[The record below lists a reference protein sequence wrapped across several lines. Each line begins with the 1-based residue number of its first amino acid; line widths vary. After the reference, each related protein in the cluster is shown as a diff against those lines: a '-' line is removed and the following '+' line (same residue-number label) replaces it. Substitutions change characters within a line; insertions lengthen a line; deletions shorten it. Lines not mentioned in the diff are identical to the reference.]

1 LTIGVIK
8 FMIKCNL
15 RRLMADHKIDDISE
29 LMKLSSLS
37 RNSINK
43 LYREN
48 DIESTKLETLFKLCN
63 VFGCKLS
70 ELIDYNPE
78 NQ

>member
-1 LTIGVIK
+1 MGRML
-8 FMIKCNL
+8 KCNL
-15 RRLMADHKIDDISE
+15 RRLMADHKIDDISG
-29 LMKLSSLS
+29 LMKLSGLS

-48 DIESTKLETLFKLCN
+48 DVESTKLETLIKLCN

-70 ELIDYNPE
+70 DLIEYNPE
-78 NQ
+78 NTI

>member
-1 LTIGVIK
+1 MQL
-8 FMIKCNL
+8 MLKCNL

-29 LMKLSSLS
+29 LMKLSGLS

-70 ELIDYNPE
+70 DLIEYTSDKP
-78 NQ
+78 